1 MVRSDILGIG
11 TTVPERVL
19 TNFDLEKMVDTSD
32 EWITARTGIR
42 ERRIIDDNENASD
55 LAARAA
61 RAAVANA
68 GLSLEEIDLV
78 LVASGSPEMIWP
90 ATACLVQEKLG
101 LKGRPAFDIQAACA
115 GFVYGLTVADGLIA
129 AGLYR
134 RVLFIGTEA
143 MTRFLDWTDRGTCI
157 LFGDGAGAVVL
168 GAAEEGYGLLAHH
181 LAADGSGADMLKI
194 PAGGSAVSC
203 GQGPH
208 TIQMRGNEVYK
219 FAVQKLPAA
228 ISGALEKAGMTV
240 ADIDYCVPHQAN
252 KRIIDAAVERLGLP
266 REKVVGNLERYGN
279 TSTASIP
286 LSLESLV
293 RSGGLNRGDVLVT
306 AAVGAGLTWGA
317 NVIRW
322 SGAAGRAD

>member
-1 MVRSDILGIG
+1 VVRSDILGIG

-19 TNFDLEKMVDTSD
+19 TNVDLEKMVDTSD

-61 RAAVANA
+61 RGAIADA

-78 LVASGSPEMIWP
+78 LVATGSPEMIWP

-101 LKGRPAFDIQAACA
+101 LEGRPAFDIQAACT
-115 GFVYGLTVADGLIA
+115 GFVYGLAVADAMIA

-134 RVLFIGTEA
+134 CVLFVGTEA
-143 MTRFLDWTDRGTCI
+143 ITRFLDWTDRGTCI

-168 GAAEEGYGLLAHH
+168 GPAEEGYGLLAHH

-194 PAGGSAVSC
+194 PVGGSAVGC
-203 GQGPH
+203 GQGPQA
-208 TIQMRGNEVYK
+208 IKMRGNEVYR
-219 FAVQKLPAA
+219 FAVEKLPAA
-228 ISGALEKAGMTV
+228 ISGALDQAGLTV
-240 ADIDYCVPHQAN
+240 ADVDFCIPHQAN

-266 REKVVGNLERYGN
+266 REKVVGNLEQYGN

-286 LSLESLV
+286 LALEELI
-293 RSGGLNRGDVLVT
+293 RSGGLNRGDLLVT